1 MKVRFGFST
10 WAAALLLLTVASA
23 LPARAIEPPS
33 PPAYNVRMENG
44 WIAMK
49 DGIRLAV
56 TLYMPDGGQAGEK
69 FPALL
74 EYHPYRKDDATAER
88 DYALYSYFVRRGY
101 VCARVDIRGFGA
113 SEGIPTGREYSEQE
127 QLDGIQIIAWL
138 AHQPWS
144 NGNVGMMGISWSGF
158 NSLQMAM
165 RHAPELKAII
175 AVDAT
180 AELFHDDVHYIDGM
194 AHIDE
199 FELNMD
205 MAPGM
210 TGAPDYTLD
219 EKVLGPRFD
228 APPWS
233 LLYLK
238 HQHDGPFWR
247 SPVRPY
253 SEIKIPCFVIG
264 GLLDGYRDSVTDML
278 QQTKAPLKAIVGP
291 WNHTFPHDAVP
302 GPQIEWRNEAVRWW
316 DYWLKGRDTGVLRDP
331 KLIIYMQHWHPPDPN
346 LTNVPGEWRREDG
359 WPPRDLHET
368 VFFPQ
373 SNHTLEKS
381 APPDEVHQLKYIPSV
396 GVESGFWWGELLS
409 DPRPVDAFSL
419 VYDSAPLK
427 EDLAILG
434 RPRALLRAS
443 ATAPLA
449 DWFAR
454 LSDVAPDGT
463 VTQITGA
470 GINGAQRKSMTEPR
484 DLEPGRFYALDIPM
498 HLTSW
503 IFPKGHRIRL
513 AISNAL
519 WPMVLP
525 TPYSMTTS
533 LELGSGG
540 SRLTLPVVPVQGEQ
554 PPAFQ
559 SPQPSEERK
568 DITSVGYPWP
578 GEWTL
583 ERDEANRKATVH
595 WKGKAESN
603 YPWGKE
609 TDYESL
615 VYNVDDA
622 HPEVSAIQGEAE
634 SVFVLKGR
642 ELRWRGHL
650 SVTTDQKNFYYKYT
664 RELLKD
670 GQMVKQKTW
679 EETIPREHQ

>member
-1 MKVRFGFST
+1 MRIGLRLFSR
-10 WAAALLLLTVASA
+10 LSVVVLGLMVARVFSVE
-23 LPARAIEPPS
+23 PAS
-33 PPAYNVRMENG
+33 PPTYNIRMEST

-49 DGIRLAV
+49 DGIRLSV
-56 TLYMPDGGQAGEK
+56 TLYMPDGGKAGEK
-69 FPALL
+69 FPAVL
-74 EYHPYRKDDATAER
+74 EYHPYRKDDGTAER
-88 DYALYSYFVRRGY
+88 DYALYSYLVRRGY
-101 VCARVDIRGFGA
+101 VCARVDIRSFGT
-113 SEGIPTGREYSEQE
+113 SEGVPTDREYSEQE
-127 QLDGIQIIAWL
+127 QLDGLQIISWL

-165 RHAPELKAII
+165 RQAPELKAII

-180 AELFHDDVHYIDGM
+180 SELFHDDVHYMDGM

-219 EKVLGPRFD
+219 EKILGPRFD

-253 SEIKIPCFVIG
+253 SEIKIPCFIIG
-264 GLLDGYRDSVTDML
+264 GLLDGYRDSITDML

-302 GPQIEWRNEAVRWW
+302 GPQIEWRDEAVRWW
-316 DYWLKGRDTGVLRDP
+316 DYWLKGRDTGVLNDP
-331 KLIIYMQHWHPPDPN
+331 RLVIYMQHWHPPNPN
-346 LTNVPGEWRREDG
+346 LQNVPGEWRREDI
-359 WPPRDLHET
+359 WPPHDVRDT

-373 SNHTLEKS
+373 PNHTLAQT
-381 APPDEVHQLKYIPSV
+381 APAAEVHQLKYIPSV
-396 GVESGFWWGELLS
+396 GVEAGFWWGELLS

-419 VYDSAPLK
+419 VYDSAPLLD
-427 EDLAILG
+427 DLAILG
-434 RPRALLRAS
+434 RPRALLHAS

-470 GINGAQRKSMTEPR
+470 GINGAQRESMTEPR
-484 DLEPGRFYALDIPM
+484 ALEPGKVYPLDIVM

-503 IFPKGHRIRL
+503 VFPKGHRIRL

-519 WPMVLP
+519 WPMILP
-525 TPYSMTTS
+525 TPYSMITS
-533 LELGSGG
+533 LELGSAG
-540 SRLTLPVVPVQGEQ
+540 SRLTLPVVPVKGA
-554 PPAFQ
+554 PAPAFQ
-559 SPQPSEERK
+559 SPQPAEERK
-568 DITSVGYPWP
+568 DIKSIGYPWP

-583 ERDEANRKATVH
+583 ERDEAHQKATVR
-595 WKGKAESN
+595 WKGKAETN

-609 TDYESL
+609 IDYESL
-615 VYNVDDA
+615 VYDADDA
-622 HPEVSAIQGEAE
+622 HPETSAVHGEAE
-634 SVFVLKGR
+634 SIFTLKRR

-670 GQMVKQKTW
+670 SQMLKQKTW
-679 EETIPREHQ
+679 QETIPRDHQ